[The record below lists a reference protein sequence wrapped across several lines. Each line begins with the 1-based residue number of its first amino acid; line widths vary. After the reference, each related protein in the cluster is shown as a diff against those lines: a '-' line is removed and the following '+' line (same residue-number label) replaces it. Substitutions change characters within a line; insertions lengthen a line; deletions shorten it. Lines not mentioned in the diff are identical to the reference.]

1 MGDTAFPSI
10 KTFSRSAMSN
20 ADDPQIASR
29 PSGGTSSGGAAAGR
43 GPSLPLYTQVLIAVA
58 CGALLGVAFGQEP
71 YPGGLRNEDLGRLG
85 LLVVT
90 LLKTLAIPLIFFAI
104 LDAII
109 RTSLPLRQGTKL
121 LVICL
126 VNVSVAMAIGLVI
139 MNTWKPGLAWYG
151 HVDELLHLVP
161 GSMPSAASLAPA
173 PSGTQS
179 PLEDLASYIPRTIM
193 APFSSNNV
201 VGVVLI
207 ALVIGATLR
216 RLRGDADHGTGAVHW
231 LARAIERIYHLLVQL
246 LGWIILVIPLAVFG
260 VVAQVVGKAGVG
272 VFSVLWIFLAAML
285 AGLAVHAL
293 VYYPLVAWLVG
304 KKSPKIYLGQG
315 ADAIM
320 TAVSCN
326 SSLATVPVTLRCLER
341 MQVSPQSARLAA
353 CVGTNL
359 NNDGIT
365 LYEAMAALFLA
376 QALGFDLP
384 MANQV
389 LIVVASIIAGAG
401 VAGIP
406 EAGLI
411 VLPLVLSA
419 AGLPDQVIVAAI
431 PLIMT
436 VDWIIARARSGVNV
450 MSDMLVAILLDAG
463 QVTPATEPGAM
474 PYQSEAA
481 NPTEPQTF

>member
-1 MGDTAFPSI
+1 MQATQRWIP
-10 KTFSRSAMSN
+10 
-20 ADDPQIASR
+20 
-29 PSGGTSSGGAAAGR
+29 
-43 GPSLPLYTQVLIAVA
+43 LPLYTQVLIAVV
-58 CGALLGVAFGQEP
+58 CGAVLGVAFGQEP
-71 YPGGLRNEDLGRLG
+71 YLGGLRNEHLGRFG
-85 LLVVT
+85 MLVVT

-104 LDAII
+104 LDALI

-126 VNVSVAMAIGLVI
+126 VNVSVAMTIGLVI

-161 GSMPSAASLAPA
+161 GSTPSAAKVATS
-173 PSGTQS
+173 QS

-193 APFSSNNV
+193 APFSSSNV
-201 VGVVLI
+201 IGVVLL
-207 ALVIGATLR
+207 ALVIGAVLR
-216 RLRGDADHGTGAVHW
+216 RLLSNAAHGSEVVHA
-231 LARAIERIYHLLVQL
+231 LARTIASLYALLMQL
-246 LGWIILVIPLAVFG
+246 LGWIILVVPLAVFG

-285 AGLAVHAL
+285 LGLAVHSL
-293 VYYPLVAWLVG
+293 VYYPLVAWLLG

-320 TAVSCN
+320 TAMSCN
-326 SSLATVPVTLRCLER
+326 SSLATIPVTLRCLER
-341 MQVSPQSARLAA
+341 MQVSPQSSRLAA

-376 QALGFDLP
+376 QALGFELP
-384 MANQV
+384 MANQL

-419 AGLPDQVIVAAI
+419 AGLPDHVIIAAI

-450 MSDMLVAILLDAG
+450 MSDMLVAILLDTGSQRA
-463 QVTPATEPGAM
+463 ATTEQRALRDQSKAINPGKRSWNSTA
-474 PYQSEAA
+474 
-481 NPTEPQTF
+481 

>member
-1 MGDTAFPSI
+1 M
-10 KTFSRSAMSN
+10 KTLRN
-20 ADDPQIASR
+20 WTP
-29 PSGGTSSGGAAAGR
+29 
-43 GPSLPLYTQVLIAVA
+43 LPLYTQVLIAVA
-58 CGALLGVAFGQEP
+58 CGGLLGIAFGQEP
-71 YPGGLRNEDLGRLG
+71 YLGGLRNEHLGWLG
-85 LLVVT
+85 MLVVK

-104 LDAII
+104 LDAFI
-109 RTSLPLRQGTKL
+109 RTSLPLRQGTRL

-126 VNVSVAMAIGLVI
+126 VNVSVAMTIGLVI
-139 MNTWKPGLAWYG
+139 MNSWKPGLTWYG
-151 HVDELLHLVP
+151 HVDELLNLMP
-161 GSMPSAASLAPA
+161 GQPSSATFATPQT
-173 PSGTQS
+173 GTLS
-179 PLEDLASYIPRTIM
+179 PLEYLASYIPT
-193 APFSSNNV
+193 NNV
-201 VGVVLI
+201 IAVVLV
-207 ALVIGATLR
+207 ALCIGAVLR
-216 RLRGDADHGTGAVHW
+216 RLRGDGDHEGGVVNALT
-231 LARAIERIYHLLVQL
+231 RTIERLYHLLMQM
-246 LGWIILVIPLAVFG
+246 LGWIIMVVPLAVFG
-260 VVAQVVGKAGVG
+260 VVAQIVGKAGVG

-285 AGLAVHAL
+285 LGLAVHSL

-341 MQVSPQSARLAA
+341 MHVSPQSSRLAA

-376 QALGFDLP
+376 QALGFNLP
-384 MANQV
+384 IENQL

-419 AGLPDQVIVAAI
+419 AGLPDHVIVAAI
-431 PLIMT
+431 PLLMT
-436 VDWIIARARSGVNV
+436 VDWIVARARSGVNV
-450 MSDMLVAILLDAG
+450 MSDMLVAILLDVGYVA
-463 QVTPATEPGAM
+463 PAAEPGAV
-474 PYQSEAA
+474 PCQAEADQ
-481 NPTEPQTF
+481 PTEPQIY